1 MRNVAPLME
10 TKKKILIID
19 DEPDIAFLVK
29 QVLTGASFEVEV
41 ASGGIQGLA
50 KASAS
55 NFDMILLDM
64 KMPDMDGMQVL
75 QHLREQESTKHTPV
89 IILTGSAPDVDLVV
103 ASFDLN
109 PSDFVTKVISPKE
122 LIARIHWAFRRQQ
135 IL

>member
-1 MRNVAPLME
+1 
-10 TKKKILIID
+10 
-19 DEPDIAFLVK
+19 
-29 QVLTGASFEVEV
+29 
-41 ASGGIQGLA
+41 
-50 KASAS
+50 
-55 NFDMILLDM
+55 MILLDM

-75 QHLREQESTKHTPV
+75 QHLPEQESTKNTPV

-109 PSDFVTKVISPKE
+109 PSDFVAKVISPKE